1 MPINARDIVQFG
13 DDAMSLDADI
23 PESVRRK
30 ATDKPVQIPP
40 HGLPGILTV
49 PDDADTVIVFAHGS
63 GSNRLSPRNT
73 YVARGLQRAGMATL
87 LLDLLSVSETEIRA
101 NLSDIP
107 LLAQRL
113 LSASNWAAEY
123 QRTSGLRLGYFGAG
137 TGAAA
142 ALTAATL
149 GKHDIRAVVSRSGR
163 PAMAI
168 DALSDVTAPTLLIVG
183 EWDEAVL
190 DRNRDAF
197 ARLNCEKELR
207 IVPGAT
213 HLFEEPGALD
223 TVIHLTCRWF
233 HNHFRQ

>member
-1 MPINARDIVQFG
+1 MT
-13 DDAMSLDADI
+13 LDAGI

-30 ATDKPVQIPP
+30 AADESIQIPP
-40 HGLPGILTV
+40 HGLKGILTV
-49 PDDADTVIVFAHGS
+49 PDDAESVIVFAHGH

-73 YVARGLQRAGMATL
+73 HVSRGLQRAGLATL
-87 LLDLLSVSETEIRA
+87 MLDLLSTSESQNRA
-101 NLSDIP
+101 HLSDIP

-113 LSASNWAAEY
+113 LSASDWVAEY
-123 QRTSGLRLGYFGAG
+123 PRTSRLRLGYFGAG

-142 ALTAATL
+142 ALTAAAL
-149 GKHDIRAVVSRSGR
+149 GRHDIGAVVSRSGR

-168 DALSDVTAPTLLIVG
+168 DALPDVTAPTLLIVG

-190 DRNRDAF
+190 DRNRAAY
-197 ARLNCEKELR
+197 ARLDCEKELR

-223 TVIHLTCRWF
+223 TVIHMTCSWF
-233 HNHFRQ
+233 RSHLRR